1 MPCPSK
7 YRSQN
12 VLGRSE
18 HFVQNQ
24 KFNCMGTLK
33 SVCSSWFGLIS
44 RDKYEHTHLRVPIQC
59 HSKTFCAGTK
69 IELTKYKSSFGLT
82 KKIWTSTNY
91 FGTCKRTRH
100 KCNLIFGLAKTIW
113 NGPKCFGICRR
124 TRNLPNLMFDEFLTI
139 LMYVEVLFP
148 TTPIDTTFIRWNFSR
163 IFRNKQ
169 NFQ

>member
-1 MPCPSK
+1 MPCPSIWPK
-7 YRSQN
+7 QFWSHR
-12 VLGRSE
+12 RIR
-18 HFVQNQ
+18 H
-24 KFNCMGTLK
+24 
-33 SVCSSWFGLIS
+33 
-44 RDKYEHTHLRVPIQC
+44 
-59 HSKTFCAGTK
+59 
-69 IELTKYKSSFGLT
+69 KYKSSFGLT

-169 NFQ
+169 NFQEIFYFSLLTLFWTNHHKNDFWLEVLKTKNCAHKLL